1 MLVGTDKF
9 RVVIEAMSRIGGLP
23 GVRWATVSH
32 PLGSATPEVLAERA
46 DEALA
51 QFVEIV
57 VTDPES

>member
-9 RVVIEAMSRIGGLP
+9 HGTIRAMSEIGGIP
-23 GVRWATVSH
+23 GIRWATVPH
-32 PLGSATPEVLAERA
+32 PLGSATPEVLARRA

-57 VTDPES
+57 VADPEK